1 MWSTTHQPINS
12 EWNTPMNSQWQ
23 WNVVSKQ
30 SGWPQTTTPSASVN
44 GFSNSW
50 TPVVA
55 EPQAQSKPKVVQQK
69 APINPVE
76 SSGMSNQ
83 QQYYFVPVSNQSSW
97 DYVVP
102 APMTTMKK
110 IEVPTIA
117 PTPQQ
122 QPRSQPEFVNVKSA
136 PNPWGPST
144 KSPKKNTPP
153 DESSL
158 LAQMEQKKKIEIEDE
173 LTQQSLYKTELC
185 RSWTETGACRYGN
198 KCQFAHGKDELRIIM
213 RHPKYKTEICKTF
226 HTQGTCPYGTRCRFI
241 HNPSLRAAS
250 LSQQQQQSQAA
261 QVQFPVESE
270 HIPVPAPIVE
280 HSAPSPVV
288 TSPQM
293 IPTSQSTHSIWS
305 APLLVPSPVS
315 AEVPIDSAFGAL
327 SITSTSP
334 SSLDD
339 SPSKRASVGRLPI
352 FQRFTN

>member
-1 MWSTTHQPINS
+1 
-12 EWNTPMNSQWQ
+12 MNSQWQ

-30 SGWPQTTTPSASVN
+30 SGWPQTAPSASVN

-50 TPVVA
+50 APAA
-55 EPQAQSKPKVVQQK
+55 EPQLQSKQPKVMPQK
-69 APINPVE
+69 APMNTVE

-83 QQYYFVPVSNQSSW
+83 QQQYYFVPVANQSSW

-102 APMTTMKK
+102 APITAMKK

-122 QPRSQPEFVNVKSA
+122 QPRSQPEFVDVKSA
-136 PNPWGPST
+136 PNPWGPNT
-144 KSPKKNTPP
+144 KSPKKNSPSE
-153 DESSL
+153 ESNL
-158 LAQMEQKKKIEIEDE
+158 LAQMEQKKKNEIEDE

-198 KCQFAHGKDELRIIM
+198 KCQFAHGKDELRTIM

-250 LSQQQQQSQAA
+250 LSQQQQQAQQSQPH
-261 QVQFPVESE
+261 FPTEAE
-270 HIPVPAPIVE
+270 HIPLAPTSVVE

-293 IPTSQSTHSIWS
+293 IPTQQSTHSIWS

-315 AEVPIDSAFGAL
+315 AEVPLDSAFGAL
-327 SITSTSP
+327 NIASTSP
-334 SSLDD
+334 SALDD

>member
-1 MWSTTHQPINS
+1 MWSTTHQPINN

-30 SGWPQTTTPSASVN
+30 SGWPQTAAAPSANVN

-50 TPVVA
+50 TPVTEA
-55 EPQAQSKPKVVQQK
+55 PMPSKTKIVQQK
-69 APINPVE
+69 APMSPVE

-83 QQYYFVPVSNQSSW
+83 QQFYFVPVSNQSSW

-102 APMTTMKK
+102 APMTAMKK

-136 PNPWGPST
+136 PNPWGPGT

-153 DESSL
+153 EEPISINQLDP
-158 LAQMEQKKKIEIEDE
+158 KKKNEIEDE

-198 KCQFAHGKDELRIIM
+198 KCQFAHGKDELRTIM

-241 HNPSLRAAS
+241 HNPSLRASS
-250 LSQQQQQSQAA
+250 LAQQQSQAPQA
-261 QVQFPVESE
+261 QYPVVEE
-270 HIPVPAPIVE
+270 HIPAGME
-280 HSAPSPVV
+280 QQHSVPSPVI
-288 TSPQM
+288 SPPQM
-293 IPTSQSTHSIWS
+293 IPTPQSTHSIWS
-305 APLLVPSPVS
+305 APLLVPSPVTS
-315 AEVPIDSAFGAL
+315 EVPLDSAFGAL
-327 SITSTSP
+327 NIASTSP
-334 SSLDD
+334 ED

>member
-1 MWSTTHQPINS
+1 MWSTTHQPINN

-30 SGWPQTTTPSASVN
+30 SGWPQTTPSANNVN
-44 GFSNSW
+44 GYSNSW
-50 TPVVA
+50 SAPT
-55 EPQAQSKPKVVQQK
+55 EPQMPSKIKIAPQK
-69 APINPVE
+69 APSNPVE

-83 QQYYFVPVSNQSSW
+83 QQYFFVPVSNQSSW

-102 APMTTMKK
+102 APMTSMKK
-110 IEVPTIA
+110 IEVPTNV

-122 QPRSQPEFVNVKSA
+122 QPQSIQPEFVNVKSA

-144 KSPKKNTPP
+144 KSPKKSNIPIEEP
-153 DESSL
+153 LSP
-158 LAQMEQKKKIEIEDE
+158 KKNEIEDE

-198 KCQFAHGKDELRIIM
+198 KCQFAHGKDELRTIM

-241 HNPSLRAAS
+241 HNPSLRASS
-250 LSQQQQQSQAA
+250 LAQQQQQSHGQY
-261 QVQFPVESE
+261 PVESE
-270 HIPVPAPIVE
+270 HIPAQSPVADHPV
-280 HSAPSPVV
+280 PSPVV
-288 TSPQM
+288 SAPQM
-293 IPTSQSTHSIWS
+293 IPTPQPAHSIWS
-305 APLLVPSPVS
+305 APLLVPSPVTS
-315 AEVPIDSAFGAL
+315 EVPLESAFGAL
-327 SITSTSP
+327 SVTSTSP

-339 SPSKRASVGRLPI
+339 SPSKRASIGRLPI

>member
-1 MWSTTHQPINS
+1 MWSTTHQPINN

-30 SGWPQTTTPSASVN
+30 SGWPQTANAN

-50 TPVVA
+50 APVTEA
-55 EPQAQSKPKVVQQK
+55 PMQSKPKIVPQK
-69 APINPVE
+69 TPMSAAE

-102 APMTTMKK
+102 APMTAMKK
-110 IEVPTIA
+110 IEVPAIA
-117 PTPQQ
+117 PIPQQ
-122 QPRSQPEFVNVKSA
+122 QPLSQPEFVNVKSA
-136 PNPWGPST
+136 VNPWGPNT

-153 DESSL
+153 VLEEPL
-158 LAQMEQKKKIEIEDE
+158 LIDPKKKPEIEDE

-198 KCQFAHGKDELRIIM
+198 KCQFAHGKDELRTIM

-241 HNPSLRAAS
+241 HNPSLRASS
-250 LSQQQQQSQAA
+250 LAQQSQA
-261 QVQFPVESE
+261 QYPVESE
-270 HIPVPAPIVE
+270 HIPVPSAVVE
-280 HSAPSPVV
+280 HSVPSPVV
-288 TSPQM
+288 SAPQM
-293 IPTSQSTHSIWS
+293 IPTPQSTHSIWS

-315 AEVPIDSAFGAL
+315 SEAPLDSAFGAL
-327 SITSTSP
+327 SIASTSP
-334 SSLDD
+334 ED
-339 SPSKRASVGRLPI
+339 SPSKRLPI

>member
-1 MWSTTHQPINS
+1 M
-12 EWNTPMNSQWQ
+12 
-23 WNVVSKQ
+23 
-30 SGWPQTTTPSASVN
+30 
-44 GFSNSW
+44 
-50 TPVVA
+50 
-55 EPQAQSKPKVVQQK
+55 QSKPKIVQQK
-69 APINPVE
+69 TPMSSVE

-102 APMTTMKK
+102 APMTAMKK
-110 IEVPTIA
+110 TEVPTIA

-122 QPRSQPEFVNVKSA
+122 QPRPGSQPEFVNVKSA

-153 DESSL
+153 EEPVLINQLDP
-158 LAQMEQKKKIEIEDE
+158 KKKNEIEDE

-198 KCQFAHGKDELRIIM
+198 KCQFAHGKDELRTIM

-241 HNPSLRAAS
+241 HNPSLRANS
-250 LSQQQQQSQAA
+250 LAQQSQAPQA
-261 QVQFPVESE
+261 QYPVESE
-270 HIPVPAPIVE
+270 HIPVPSAVVE
-280 HSAPSPVV
+280 HSVPSPVI
-288 TSPQM
+288 SPPQM
-293 IPTSQSTHSIWS
+293 IPTPQPTHSIWS

-315 AEVPIDSAFGAL
+315 SEVPLDSAFGAL
-327 SITSTSP
+327 SVASTSP
-334 SSLDD
+334 ED